1 MGGNFLLFNRCFL
14 AYTLRARFHLRAVFG
29 GVDWV
34 YTRVGATLDAYDV
47 PSTEAEYMRPYC
59 RQVALPAALRNGP
72 ILVGPAPPSTPAPIT
87 TTTPTTTTT
96 TTSTTTTSTTT
107 STPAPLSADTGVVPE
122 VPHTTPRM
130 QRDNPA
136 APIDAEASTV
146 DADAGPEKVERRD
159 REGNGDSG
167 NEGTQES
174 KAAKRWWDP

>member
-1 MGGNFLLFNRCFL
+1 
-14 AYTLRARFHLRAVFG
+14 
-29 GVDWV
+29 
-34 YTRVGATLDAYDV
+34 
-47 PSTEAEYMRPYC
+47 
-59 RQVALPAALRNGP
+59 
-72 ILVGPAPPSTPAPIT
+72 
-87 TTTPTTTTT
+87 
-96 TTSTTTTSTTT
+96 
-107 STPAPLSADTGVVPE
+107 
-122 VPHTTPRM
+122 M